1 MVKDEVFHIRQAQAY
16 LQGQWRV
23 WDPKITTPPALYV
36 VSYVQMRLA
45 QLVGYDKV
53 QNRDFRSINSLVT
66 FELVF
71 VVLSL
76 VRRISSHE
84 RSPGQTKKGWIP
96 STAEVHTVVNI
107 MLFPPL
113 FFFYGLYYTDVL
125 SVRSVLI
132 VYYYHLDHRRG
143 SSIAAAGM
151 ISLAFRQ
158 TNVFWVAIYI
168 GGLEL
173 QRVLPRRIE
182 LNHSPNYKKWL
193 QEHSSGSSFRAIV
206 KRTWISG
213 RVYDPP
219 MSDAS
224 MEGTSSKC
232 SRYGRLRLLITR
244 YRLCPDSNILPHRC
258 IVPLAD
264 RFAICR
270 IFYHYLASF
279 CWFHCLEWGRRS
291 R

>member
-1 MVKDEVFHIRQAQAY
+1 
-16 LQGQWRV
+16 
-23 WDPKITTPPALYV
+23 
-36 VSYVQMRLA
+36 MRLA

-53 QNRDFRSINSLVT
+53 KDRDFRSIDSLVT

-71 VVLSL
+71 IVLSL

-84 RSPGQTKKGWIP
+84 RSPGETKRGWIP
-96 STAEVHTVVNI
+96 SMAEIHTVVNI

-113 FFFYGLYYTDVL
+113 FFFYGLYYTDIL

-132 VYYYHLDHRRG
+132 VCYYHLDHRKG
-143 SSIAAAGM
+143 SSIAAAGL

-168 GGLEL
+168 GGLQL

-182 LNHSPNYKKWL
+182 LNHPPNYNMWL
-193 QEHSSGSSFRAIV
+193 QDNSSGSSFWAIV
-206 KRTWISG
+206 KRSWVSG
-213 RVYDPP
+213 RVYDPA

-224 MEGTSSKC
+224 TEGMDSQRSS
-232 SRYGRLRLLITR
+232 YGRMRLLITS
-244 YRLCPDSNILPHRC
+244 YRLPSDSNILPCRC

-264 RFAICR
+264 GFTICH
-270 IFYHYLASF
+270 IFDHYLASF
-279 CWFHCLEWGRRS
+279 CWFHYLEWGRRAWYIGS
-291 R
+291 CLSIEIHD

>member
-1 MVKDEVFHIRQAQAY
+1 
-16 LQGQWRV
+16 
-23 WDPKITTPPALYV
+23 
-36 VSYVQMRLA
+36 MRLA
-45 QLVGYDKV
+45 KIVGYERVKDP
-53 QNRDFRSINSLVT
+53 DFRSINSLVT

-84 RSPGQTKKGWIP
+84 QPLGQTKRGWIP

-113 FFFYGLYYTDVL
+113 FFFYGLYYTDIL

-143 SSIAAAGM
+143 SSIAAAGL

-158 TNVFWVAIYI
+158 TNIFWVAIYI

-182 LNHSPNYKKWL
+182 LNHSPNCKQWL
-193 QEHSSGSSFRAIV
+193 QEHSSDSSFWAIM
-206 KRTWISG
+206 KRSWISG
-213 RVYDPP
+213 RVYDPA

-224 MEGTSSKC
+224 MEGTSS
-232 SRYGRLRLLITR
+232 
-244 YRLCPDSNILPHRC
+244 
-258 IVPLAD
+258 
-264 RFAICR
+264 
-270 IFYHYLASF
+270 HY
-279 CWFHCLEWGRRS
+279 
-291 R
+291 